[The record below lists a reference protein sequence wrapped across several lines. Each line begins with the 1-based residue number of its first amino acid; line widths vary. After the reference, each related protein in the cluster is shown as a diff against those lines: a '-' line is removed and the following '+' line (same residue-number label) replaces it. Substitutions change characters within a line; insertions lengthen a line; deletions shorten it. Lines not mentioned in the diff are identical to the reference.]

1 MKKEYY
7 LLLIIFL
14 LFIIYLL
21 VPSATT
27 NTKKEEREEK
37 RAVFISYI
45 ELGNYLRGKDEETI
59 KKTIDD
65 MLDNVKNFDF
75 NMVILQV
82 RSFSD
87 AIYPSS
93 IFPSSR
99 SIVNNEGDELPFD
112 ILKYFIKKAH
122 QKDLELHAWINPY
135 RISNDTDTSIISK
148 ENPAYKLIN
157 TSSVKVIDNVGIY
170 YNPASSEVESL
181 ILDGVEEI
189 IKKYDVDGIHF
200 DDYFYPKSNDIDGTD
215 YEKAYKD
222 NNSLT
227 LQEYRLNTISSLIRK
242 TYKLIKSYDKSI
254 LFGISPDGNIDN
266 NYNSNYVDTRKFC
279 TEEGYLDYIMPQ
291 VYYGFLNSTKPFEDT
306 VKSWNNLITNDIDL
320 IPALAF
326 YKTGNIDEF
335 AKEGVNEWVEYNNII
350 AREVML
356 SRELSNYSGFALFR
370 YDSIF
375 GNSLTETSFLEKENL
390 KNCDL
395 SGKMLQK

>member
-99 SIVNNEGDELPFD
+99 SVVNNEGDELPFD

-122 QKDLELHAWINPY
+122 KKDFELHAWINPY
-135 RISNDTDTSIISK
+135 RISNDTDISIISK
-148 ENPAYKLIN
+148 ENPAYKLLN

-181 ILDGVEEI
+181 ILEGVEEI
-189 IKKYDVDGIHF
+189 IKNYDVDGIHF
-200 DDYFYPKSNDIDGTD
+200 DDYFYPKSNDIDSTD

-390 KNCDL
+390 KNIL
-395 SGKMLQK
+395 SK

>member
-59 KKTIDD
+59 KRTIDD

-87 AIYPSS
+87 AIYHSS

-99 SIVNNEGDELPFD
+99 SVVNNEGDELPFD

-148 ENPAYKLIN
+148 ENPAYKLLN

-181 ILDGVEEI
+181 ILDGIEEI
-189 IKKYDVDGIHF
+189 IKNYDVDGIHF
-200 DDYFYPKSNDIDGTD
+200 DDYFYPKSNDIDSTD

-242 TYKLIKSYDKSI
+242 TYKLIKSYDKS
-254 LFGISPDGNIDN
+254 LVFGISPDGNIDN

-335 AKEGVNEWVEYNNII
+335 AKEGVNEWVEYNNVI

-375 GNSLTETSFLEKENL
+375 GNNLTETSFLEKENL
-390 KNCDL
+390 KNIL
-395 SGKMLQK
+395 SK

>member
-59 KKTIDD
+59 KKSIDD

-99 SIVNNEGDELPFD
+99 SVVNNEGDELPFD

-148 ENPAYKLIN
+148 ENPAYKLLN

-181 ILDGVEEI
+181 ILDEIEEI
-189 IKKYDVDGIHF
+189 IKNYDVDGIHF
-200 DDYFYPKSNDIDGTD
+200 DDYFYPKSNDIDSTD

-242 TYKLIKSYDKSI
+242 TYKLIKSYDKS
-254 LFGISPDGNIDN
+254 LVFGISPDGNISN

-279 TEEGYLDYIMPQ
+279 TEDGYLDYIMPQ

-390 KNCDL
+390 KNIL
-395 SGKMLQK
+395 SK

>member
-14 LFIIYLL
+14 LVIIYIF
-21 VPSATT
+21 VPKDTL
-27 NTKKEEREEK
+27 KEENSSKEILEK

-45 ELGNYLRGKDEETI
+45 ELGNNLRGKSASDM
-59 KKTIDD
+59 KNTIDN
-65 MLDNVKNFDF
+65 MLDTAKDFGF
-75 NMVILQV
+75 NMIILQV

-87 AIYPSS
+87 AIYKSS

-99 SIVNNEGDELPFD
+99 SVVNTEGDELPFD
-112 ILKYFIKKAH
+112 ILKYFIKKSH
-122 QKDLELHAWINPY
+122 QKDIELHAWINPY

-148 ENPAYKLIN
+148 DNPAYELLN

-170 YNPASSEVESL
+170 YNPASNEVESL
-181 ILDGVEEI
+181 ILEGIEEI
-189 IKKYDVDGIHF
+189 IKNYDVDGIHF
-200 DDYFYPKSNDIDGTD
+200 DDYFYPKSNDIDSTD

-227 LQEYRLNTISSLIRK
+227 LQEFRLNTISSLIKK
-242 TYKLIKSYDKSI
+242 TYKLIKSYDKS
-254 LFGISPDGNIDN
+254 LVFGISPDGNIDN

-306 VKSWNNLITNDIDL
+306 VKSWNNLITNNIEL

-326 YKTGNIDEF
+326 YKTGNIDKF

-356 SRELSNYSGFALFR
+356 SRKLSNYKGFAIFR

-375 GNSLTETSFLEKENL
+375 GSNLTTTSFLEKENL
-390 KNCDL
+390 KNIL
-395 SGKMLQK
+395 S

>member
-335 AKEGVNEWVEYNNII
+335 AKKGVNEWVEYNNII

-390 KNCDL
+390 KNIL
-395 SGKMLQK
+395 SK

>member
-27 NTKKEEREEK
+27 DTKKEEREEK

-45 ELGNYLRGKDEETI
+45 ELGNYLGGKDEETI
-59 KKTIDD
+59 KKSIND

-99 SIVNNEGDELPFD
+99 SVVNNEGDELPFD

-148 ENPAYKLIN
+148 ENPAYKLLN
-157 TSSVKVIDNVGIY
+157 TSSVKVIDNIGIY

-181 ILDGVEEI
+181 ILDGIEEI
-189 IKKYDVDGIHF
+189 IKNYDVDGIHF
-200 DDYFYPKSNDIDGTD
+200 DDYFYPKSNDIDSTD

-254 LFGISPDGNIDN
+254 LFGISPDGNINN

-306 VKSWNNLITNDIDL
+306 VKSWNNLITNNIEL

-326 YKTGNIDEF
+326 YKTGNIDNY
-335 AKEGVNEWVEYNNII
+335 AKEGANEWVEYNNII

-375 GNSLTETSFLEKENL
+375 GNNLTETSFLEKENL
-390 KNCDL
+390 KNIL
-395 SGKMLQK
+395 SK

>member
-99 SIVNNEGDELPFD
+99 SVVNNEGDELPFD

-148 ENPAYKLIN
+148 ENPAYKLLN

-181 ILDGVEEI
+181 ILEGVEEI
-189 IKKYDVDGIHF
+189 IKNYDVDGIHF
-200 DDYFYPKSNDIDGTD
+200 DDYFYPKSNDIDSTD

-390 KNCDL
+390 KNIL
-395 SGKMLQK
+395 SK

>member
-27 NTKKEEREEK
+27 DTKKEEREEK

-59 KKTIDD
+59 KKSIND

-99 SIVNNEGDELPFD
+99 SVVNNEGDELPFD
-112 ILKYFIKKAH
+112 ILKYFIKKTH

-148 ENPAYKLIN
+148 ENPAYKLLN
-157 TSSVKVIDNVGIY
+157 TSSVKVIDNIGIY

-181 ILDGVEEI
+181 ILDGIEEI
-189 IKKYDVDGIHF
+189 IKNYDVDGIHF
-200 DDYFYPKSNDIDGTD
+200 DDYFYPKSNDIDSTD

-254 LFGISPDGNIDN
+254 LFGISPDGNINN

-306 VKSWNNLITNDIDL
+306 VKSWNNLITNNIEL

-326 YKTGNIDEF
+326 YKTGNIDNY
-335 AKEGVNEWVEYNNII
+335 AKEGANEWVEYNNII

-375 GNSLTETSFLEKENL
+375 GNNLTETSFLEKENL
-390 KNCDL
+390 KNIL
-395 SGKMLQK
+395 SK

>member
-1 MKKEYY
+1 MKKEYC

-21 VPSATT
+21 VPSSIKNT
-27 NTKKEEREEK
+27 NKEEINEK

-45 ELGNYLRGKDEETI
+45 ELGNYLRDKDEKTI
-59 KKTIDD
+59 KESINK
-65 MLDNVKNFDF
+65 MLDNVKSFGF

-99 SIVNNEGDELPFD
+99 SVVNKEGDKLPFD
-112 ILKYFIKKAH
+112 ILDYFIKESHKRS
-122 QKDLELHAWINPY
+122 LELHAWINPY
-135 RISNDTDTSIISK
+135 RISNTTDVSIISK
-148 ENPAYKLIN
+148 ENPAYSMLDTTDIEI
-157 TSSVKVIDNVGIY
+157 IDNKGIY
-170 YNPASSEVESL
+170 YNPASNKVESL
-181 ILDGVEEI
+181 ILDGIEEI
-189 IKKYDVDGIHF
+189 IKNYDVDGIHF
-200 DDYFYPKSNDIDGTD
+200 DDYFYPASLTID
-215 YEKAYKD
+215 EKEYNKAIED
-222 NNSLT
+222 NSSLT
-227 LQEYRLNTISSLIRK
+227 LQKFRLNTITSLIKK
-242 TYKLIKSYDKSI
+242 TYDLIKDYDKKL

-266 NYNSNYVDTRKFC
+266 NYNSNYLDTRLFC
-279 TEEGYLDYIMPQ
+279 SEKGYVDYLMPQ
-291 VYYGFLNSTKPFEDT
+291 VYYGFLNSVKPFEET

-326 YKTGNIDEF
+326 YKTGNIDSY
-335 AKEGVNEWVEYNNII
+335 AKEGVNEWILYNNII

-375 GNSLTETSFLEKENL
+375 GNNLTETSFLEKENL
-390 KNCDL
+390 KNIL
-395 SGKMLQK
+395 SEYK

>member
-1 MKKEYY
+1 MKREYY

-14 LFIIYLL
+14 LVILYIF
-21 VPSATT
+21 VPKDTL
-27 NTKKEEREEK
+27 KEENSPEEIPEK

-45 ELGNYLRGKDEETI
+45 ELGNNLRGKSATDM
-59 KKTIDD
+59 KNTIDN
-65 MLDNVKNFDF
+65 MLDTAKDFGF
-75 NMVILQV
+75 NMIILQV

-87 AIYPSS
+87 AIYKSS

-99 SIVNNEGDELPFD
+99 SVVNTEGDELPFD

-135 RISNDTDTSIISK
+135 RISNDTDARIISK
-148 ENPAYKLIN
+148 ENPAYKLLN

-170 YNPASSEVESL
+170 YNPASNEVESL
-181 ILDGVEEI
+181 ILDGIEEI
-189 IKKYDVDGIHF
+189 IKNYDVDGIHF
-200 DDYFYPKSNDIDGTD
+200 DDYFYPKSNDIDSTD

-227 LQEYRLNTISSLIRK
+227 LQEFRLNTISSLIKK
-242 TYKLIKSYDKSI
+242 TYKLIKSYDKS
-254 LFGISPDGNIDN
+254 LVFGISPDGNIDN

-306 VKSWNNLITNDIDL
+306 VKSWNNLITNNIEL

-326 YKTGNIDEF
+326 YKTGNIDQF
-335 AKEGVNEWVEYNNII
+335 AKAGVNEWVEYNNII
-350 AREVML
+350 TREVML
-356 SRELSNYSGFALFR
+356 SRKLSNYSGFAIFR
-370 YDSIF
+370 YESIF
-375 GNSLTETSFLEKENL
+375 GNNLTTTSFLEKENL
-390 KNCDL
+390 KNIL
-395 SGKMLQK
+395 S

>member
-99 SIVNNEGDELPFD
+99 SVVNNEGDELPFD

-148 ENPAYKLIN
+148 ENPAYKLLN

-181 ILDGVEEI
+181 ILDGIEEI
-189 IKKYDVDGIHF
+189 IKNYDVDGIHF
-200 DDYFYPKSNDIDGTD
+200 DDYFYPKSNDIDSTD

-242 TYKLIKSYDKSI
+242 TYKLIKSYDKS
-254 LFGISPDGNIDN
+254 LVFGISPDGNIDN

-375 GNSLTETSFLEKENL
+375 GNNLTETSFLEKENL
-390 KNCDL
+390 KNIL
-395 SGKMLQK
+395 SK